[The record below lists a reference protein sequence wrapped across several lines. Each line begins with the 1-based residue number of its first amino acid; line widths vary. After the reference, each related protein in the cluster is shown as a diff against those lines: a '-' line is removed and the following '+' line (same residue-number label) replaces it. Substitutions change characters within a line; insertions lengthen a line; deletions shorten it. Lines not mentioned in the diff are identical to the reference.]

1 MLVLTTLQN
10 ICQLLI
16 HVWRQA
22 SPATRNRTRDH
33 LISASSTVRCSTNRA
48 IAGLTPTIES
58 PQHTLNMLPDAQIY
72 WHLPRAKSLSHFC
85 ACHPCGAMEILRR
98 RLSHFCACHPCG
110 AMEILQGA
118 SNSNSHG

>member
-22 SPATRNRTRDH
+22 SNQGPSD
-33 LISASSTVRCSTNRA
+33 LCKLYSQSSTNRA

-72 WHLPRAKSLSHFC
+72 WHLPRAKSHTSVSS
-85 ACHPCGAMEILRR
+85 LRGHGNL
-98 RLSHFCACHPCG
+98 LSHFCACHPCG

-118 SNSNSHG
+118 SNSHG